1 MFSLVFI
8 LFAPQT
14 TFADVNKQHLFKE
27 KVPKSETPYQ
37 ISKAQEAIDL
47 EDINDRR
54 IIMKLSDINAFEAS
68 AFEVDIVEENILE
81 KEKILIVRVPKHIDF
96 TKKLDELR
104 QSNLV
109 LFAEPDYKVESSFV
123 PSQTI
128 LNNQWYLQKINTLDA
143 WDVYQGSKDTTI
155 AVLDTGINSSHS
167 DLKGRILSGY
177 DFVNNDKNPLDDNG
191 HGTHIAGII
200 AANTTKKMTG
210 LDLYANI
217 LPVKVIDHNGDG
229 YVSDILKGIY
239 YAIEQDVDVIN
250 MSYVNYAYSKIEEEA
265 LWEAHDN
272 GIVVVAASGNEGW
285 NKPAYPASYPPVIS
299 VSATNEFDH
308 RARFSNY
315 GD

>member
-123 PSQTI
+123 HFQPI
-128 LNNQWYLQKINTLDA
+128 LITHCYLRNINIFNNWMFY
-143 WDVYQGSKDTTI
+143 
-155 AVLDTGINSSHS
+155 
-167 DLKGRILSGY
+167 
-177 DFVNNDKNPLDDNG
+177 
-191 HGTHIAGII
+191 
-200 AANTTKKMTG
+200 
-210 LDLYANI
+210 
-217 LPVKVIDHNGDG
+217 
-229 YVSDILKGIY
+229 
-239 YAIEQDVDVIN
+239 
-250 MSYVNYAYSKIEEEA
+250 
-265 LWEAHDN
+265 
-272 GIVVVAASGNEGW
+272 
-285 NKPAYPASYPPVIS
+285 
-299 VSATNEFDH
+299 
-308 RARFSNY
+308 
-315 GD
+315 